1 MPFAPVVL
9 DERFDE
15 YFYNDKNIISPFMT
29 IGFETKQLGKKHIKA
44 ALHPA
49 DKTGRPQRITRENNQ
64 VYYDIIKSFEEITG
78 VGALL
83 NTSFNLHGLPIVM
96 TPKDAMHVM
105 DNSDLDAVLFDDVM
119 VLRKG
124 VDNDE

>member
-1 MPFAPVVL
+1 M
-9 DERFDE
+9 
-15 YFYNDKNIISPFMT
+15 
-29 IGFETKQLGKKHIKA
+29 GKEHIKA

-49 DKTGRPQRITRENNQ
+49 DKTGRPQRITRESNQ

-105 DNSDLDAVLFDDVM
+105 DNSDLDAVLFDDIM